1 MQATRSALMRLTSVA
16 VLILGLTAVS
26 QLTAQVRSLGVVRSA
41 NATFEVEVVTD
52 SLQIPVSIAFL
63 PDGRALVGER
73 RAGRLVLVDLETGR
87 KTQVAGLSGVH
98 TLEAGGVFDVVL
110 HPRFA
115 TNRQL
120 YIAYSAAV
128 DSGNT
133 TVVDAARL
141 EGSTLVDRRRIFTA
155 LPAVNSGAHHG
166 GRLAIRDTFLFVTV
180 GDRRQW
186 REFAQDFTNHI
197 GKTIRL
203 HDDGRVPEE
212 NPYTDRL
219 NGRAEIWSIGHR
231 NAQGMAFHPVTGR
244 LWQNEH
250 GPLGGDE
257 VNVILEGRN
266 YGWPVVSHGREYS
279 GAPMGEGLARKPG
292 MEDPVHLYTP
302 SIGPSGIAFY
312 TGDAFPAWRGN
323 LFQGA
328 LAHRHLNRL
337 IFDAEGRIVREER
350 LLQEFRWRVREVRQ
364 GPDGA
369 LYLGVDDGMLIR
381 LRPTR

>member
-1 MQATRSALMRLTSVA
+1 MPRATIAI
-16 VLILGLTAVS
+16 LILGLTFGS
-26 QLTAQVRSLGVVRSA
+26 HLSAQVRSLGVARSA
-41 NATFEVEVVTD
+41 NATFEVEIVAD
-52 SLQIPVSIAFL
+52 SLRIPVSIAFL

-73 RAGRLVLVDLETGR
+73 AGGRITLVDLATGR
-87 KTQVAGLSGVH
+87 KSPVSGLSGVH
-98 TLEAGGVFDVVL
+98 TAESGGVFDVVL

-115 TNRQL
+115 TNRRL
-120 YIAYSAAV
+120 YIAYSAAL

-133 TVVDAARL
+133 TVVDVARL
-141 EGSTLVDRRRIFTA
+141 DGSTLVDRRRIFTA

-186 REFAQDFTNHI
+186 RDLSQDFTNHI

-219 NGRAEIWSIGHR
+219 NARPEIWSIGHR
-231 NAQGMAFHPVTGR
+231 NAQGMTFHPVTGQ
-244 LWQNEH
+244 LWQSEH

-279 GAPMGEGLARKPG
+279 GALMGEGLTRRAG

-302 SIGPSGIAFY
+302 SIAPSGMAFY
-312 TGDAFPAWRGN
+312 TGDAFPAWRGS

-337 IFDAEGRIVREER
+337 VLSPEGRVVREER

-369 LYLGVDDGMLIR
+369 LYLGVDDGMLVR
-381 LRPTR
+381 LRPTS